1 MFMIKTI
8 KITYLIP
15 FFLTFFLTHCNKPRD
30 LSYLH
35 GQANLLE
42 KSKQLSLKFSN
53 KNDIIKI
60 LGESVTKD
68 PLDNNIWYYTEVLE
82 VSNIFGRKKIKKN
95 NLLIIKFNKSGI
107 LENKT
112 FYDIS
117 KLNNIELDQS
127 KTNSLGIDNSIIKSI
142 LKTSKKR
149 IQNQSKNL
157 QK

>member
-1 MFMIKTI
+1 
-8 KITYLIP
+8 
-15 FFLTFFLTHCNKPRD
+15 

-142 LKTSKKR
+142 LKSSKKR